1 MALAHM
7 AGNAVYESVL
17 QTVHDNIY
25 RYYDRFLP
33 KKEEYMR
40 ENYQGLYE
48 IVKAVRNGRAAK
60 VLLLAQDH
68 MERFNRF
75 MEEKNQEQGKV

>member
-1 MALAHM
+1 
-7 AGNAVYESVL
+7 
-17 QTVHDNIY
+17 
-25 RYYDRFLP
+25 
-33 KKEEYMR
+33 MR

-60 VLLLAQDH
+60 ARLLAQDH
-68 MERFNRF
+68 MKRFNRF